1 MGIDFGGSGIKGA
14 PVDLAEG
21 EFAADR
27 VRIDTPQPST
37 PDAVAEVAELLEGFP
52 ARAGRSIEVTVPGI
66 VQHGVVHSPPTST
79 MPGSAPTPTVCSR
92 RQPGATSTW

>member
-1 MGIDFGGSGIKGA
+1 MPRQPATAASRTSRSRAASDVPVGIDFGGSGIKGA

-37 PDAVAEVAELLEGFP
+37 PDAVAEVFAELLEG
-52 ARAGRSIEVTVPGI
+52 
-66 VQHGVVHSPPTST
+66 
-79 MPGSAPTPTVCSR
+79 
-92 RQPGATSTW
+92 